1 VSPER
6 ALAKHGGIVSTDD
19 LRPQA
24 REIVDIA
31 RRARTPTAEDHDRI
45 YQTLMAGL
53 AGGAAAGASSAA
65 AATAKVVGKSSL
77 LWLKWAL
84 PAALLSSG
92 VVGTYAYRST
102 HHVDPAASPTIT
114 TAMPVDTSKPVD
126 PPAPAEVAA
135 PALQPEP
142 SVRTEARAK
151 AQTSPK
157 AIDDELAADVA
168 LLHEAL
174 GEWRAGH
181 AARALELSREHA
193 RRFPSSQVRSERS
206 ALQVRALCALGRDA
220 EARKIADQLRSQ
232 APGSPAAAALKDTC
246 AAK

>member
-1 VSPER
+1 
-6 ALAKHGGIVSTDD
+6 
-19 LRPQA
+19 
-24 REIVDIA
+24 
-31 RRARTPTAEDHDRI
+31 
-45 YQTLMAGL
+45 MAGL

-92 VVGTYAYRST
+92 VVGTYAYRSA
-102 HHVDPAASPTIT
+102 HHVDPAASPPIT
-114 TAMPVDTSKPVD
+114 APATVETSKPME
-126 PPAPAEVAA
+126 PPAVVEVAT
-135 PALQPEP
+135 PAAQPEP
-142 SVRTEARAK
+142 SLRAETRVK
-151 AQTSPK
+151 AQPSPK
-157 AIDDELAADVA
+157 ASDDELAADVA

-220 EARKIADQLRSQ
+220 DARKIADQLRTQ
-232 APGSPAAAALKDTC
+232 APGSPASAALKDTC

>member
-1 VSPER
+1 M
-6 ALAKHGGIVSTDD
+6 STDD

-24 REIVDIA
+24 REIIDIA
-31 RRARTPTAEDHDRI
+31 RRARTPTTEDHDRI

-53 AGGAAAGASSAA
+53 AGGAVVGASSAA

-102 HHVDPAASPTIT
+102 HHQEPPESQSIAA
-114 TAMPVDTSKPVD
+114 PVPVQSSKPVD
-126 PPAPAEVAA
+126 PPAVVEVTT
-135 PALQPEP
+135 PVPEP
-142 SVRTEARAK
+142 SFRAEAHARA
-151 AQTSPK
+151 QPSPK
-157 AIDDELAADVA
+157 ASDDELAADVA

-174 GEWRAGH
+174 SEWRAGH
-181 AARALELSREHA
+181 ATRALQLSREHA

-206 ALQVRALCALGRDA
+206 ALQVRALCALGRDV
-220 EARKIADQLRSQ
+220 EARKIADQLRTQ
-232 APGSPAAAALKDTC
+232 APGSPATAALKDTC
-246 AAK
+246 AK